1 MMMMQVVVDT
11 VIDTDLQV
19 VVDTVV
25 DTDLQVVVDT
35 VADTDLQIVAIL
47 ALWLSP
53 DITLAVDWAQST
65 N

>member
-1 MMMMQVVVDT
+1 M
-11 VIDTDLQV
+11 
-19 VVDTVV
+19 V

-53 DITLAVDWAQST
+53 DVTLAVDWAQST